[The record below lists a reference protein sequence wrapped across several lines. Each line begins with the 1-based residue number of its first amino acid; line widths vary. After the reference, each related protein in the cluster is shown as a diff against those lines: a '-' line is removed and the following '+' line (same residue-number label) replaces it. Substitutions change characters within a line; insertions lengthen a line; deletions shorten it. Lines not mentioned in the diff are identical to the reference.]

1 MVGVA
6 SSVAMY
12 KTLDLIRRLQKE
24 GAEVHVMMTR
34 HAAKLI
40 SPQMFHAI
48 SQNRVWIKMFD
59 EESSDPMPHVQ
70 ILQEVDLV
78 MVVPA
83 TASLIGH
90 YAMGLAHDLV
100 TTALLGAKAPVLLA
114 PAMNS
119 AMYEHSIVQENL
131 DKLRSIGV
139 TVVDPVEGKLACGS
153 DGMGC
158 LAPLKTILLY
168 AERLLTQQDLKGKK
182 VLISGGRT
190 IEPLDPVRLL
200 TNRSSGKM
208 GLALAR
214 AAFSRGAEVVV
225 VSGKVDVQ
233 YPAPIEVFSVKT
245 AEEMREA
252 VLTRFTDCDVFI
264 SAAAVCD
271 YKPLNVSN
279 SKLKKKGVKMALEL
293 IENPDILKEVSALKR
308 KDQKVVGF
316 ALETNDLENNAKKK
330 LKEKNLDLLIGNS
343 PVVLDADEGEFSLF
357 YERNHKSLKGNKVTL
372 GHYLFD
378 WLLDLRSSK

>member
-1 MVGVA
+1 MFKGRKILVGVA

-190 IEPLDPVRLL
+190 IEPLDPV
-200 TNRSSGKM
+200 
-208 GLALAR
+208 
-214 AAFSRGAEVVV
+214 
-225 VSGKVDVQ
+225 
-233 YPAPIEVFSVKT
+233 
-245 AEEMREA
+245 
-252 VLTRFTDCDVFI
+252 
-264 SAAAVCD
+264 
-271 YKPLNVSN
+271 
-279 SKLKKKGVKMALEL
+279 
-293 IENPDILKEVSALKR
+293 
-308 KDQKVVGF
+308 
-316 ALETNDLENNAKKK
+316 
-330 LKEKNLDLLIGNS
+330 
-343 PVVLDADEGEFSLF
+343 
-357 YERNHKSLKGNKVTL
+357 
-372 GHYLFD
+372 
-378 WLLDLRSSK
+378 